1 MRFLHKKIRC
11 FSLLVVSLLC
21 TGGVGLYAQ
30 TSFGTTTDL
39 GFETWFNPE
48 TMEATSAG
56 TKTHSYIRFN
66 GVAFNKVSLF
76 MELEAGANQA
86 LYNEA
91 DELEW
96 NEGFQQFFTDG
107 LTNPLYYFAGQ
118 PSFGHVR
125 LNIQDPYV
133 STELGYKYTKLPR
146 HENALWMTV
155 DGDWD
160 AGYNSTGGFAL
171 FKLGSKLQKIGNIR
185 LNAFIAPNK
194 SADRAGNQYG
204 FLGVAS
210 AQYKTHTLDFQYN
223 GGYGSTVETVFD
235 EIYEADYILGYSG
248 KVGTVGIKANGLVNI
263 WGAKREEFIVPGATD
278 ADPDTIVPYRKPY
291 SPPSSDVGS
300 VDSEAELLENMAGAV
315 QVAYNFGRKVQTL
328 AGYRFR
334 GSQANLMYVK
344 HADGDEHIKDQ
355 LGNRN
360 TQQAYVDVTVKPVS
374 ALSLHGQAG
383 AEFVFIKD
391 GIWKPYPGWDNV
403 RLYVNPSVDY
413 NLTSLTHV
421 TSKAS
426 LYAELNF
433 RTAEEDWVKRGTWE
447 SNFYAPK
454 IGFKM
459 EIGALNSVIRGAEL
473 ICGFDNQDEKYF
485 RHSYIGIV
493 KLPESFNVELGAIV
507 RTANQNVVESKNPFG
522 FFFAVN
528 KKLSN
533 FGHPSVYAQF
543 LWKANPYK
551 GFSDGQQYLD
561 LDGYL
566 LYSPDNSQDAAAL
579 RCGLRWEF

>member
-1 MRFLHKKIRC
+1 MEAKRMRFLLKKLLV
-11 FSLLVVSLLC
+11 FSLFCV
-21 TGGVGLYAQ
+21 GGAGVYAQ
-30 TSFGTTTDL
+30 TTFGTTTDL

-48 TMEATSAG
+48 TMEAQSAG

-66 GVAFNKVSLF
+66 GTAFNKVSLF

-86 LYNEA
+86 LYNKN

-107 LTNPLYYFAGQ
+107 LTNPLYYFMGQ
-118 PSFGHVR
+118 PSIGHVK
-125 LNIQDPYV
+125 LSIQDPYV
-133 STELGYKYTKLPR
+133 STELGYKYVKLPR

-155 DGDWD
+155 DDSWD

-171 FKLGSKLQKIGNIR
+171 FKLGSKLQKIGDIR
-185 LNAFIAPNK
+185 LNAFIAPNR
-194 SADRAGNQYG
+194 SADRAGTQYG
-204 FLGVAS
+204 FIGDVS
-210 AQYKTHTLDFQYN
+210 AQYKTHTLDVQYN
-223 GGYGSTVETVFD
+223 GGYGSSFD
-235 EIYEADYILGYSG
+235 TIFEEIYEADYILGYSG
-248 KVGTVGIKANGLVNI
+248 KVGAVGIKANGLVNL
-263 WGAKREEFIVPGATD
+263 WGAKREEFTIPATD
-278 ADPDTIVPYRKPY
+278 ITPEIIVPYRKPY
-291 SPPSSDVGS
+291 SPASSDVGN
-300 VDSEAELLENMAGAV
+300 VDSEAELMENMAGAV
-315 QVAYNFGRKVQTL
+315 QVAYSFSRQVQAF

-360 TQQAYVDVTVKPVS
+360 TQQGYVDVTVKPIS
-374 ALSLHGQAG
+374 ALSIHGQAG
-383 AEFVFIKD
+383 AEFAFIKD
-391 GIWKPYPGWDNV
+391 GLWKPYPGWDNV

-413 NLTSLTHV
+413 NLTSLTRV
-421 TSKAS
+421 TSKVS

-459 EIGALNSVIRGAEL
+459 EIGALNDVFRGAEL
-473 ICGFDNQDEKYF
+473 ICGFDNQDENYF

-493 KLPESFNVELGAIV
+493 KLPQSFNVELGAIV
-507 RTANQNVVESKNPFG
+507 RTANQNVEESKNPFG
-522 FFFAVN
+522 FFFGAN

-533 FGHPSVYAQF
+533 IGRPSAYAQF

-551 GFSDGQQYLD
+551 SFTDGQQYLD

-566 LYSPDNSQDAAAL
+566 LYGLDNNQDSAAL